1 MLFNIYSK
9 GFLVLLFFAKH
20 GTTLSQSNKLPPF
33 KMVTENGKVFT
44 ASQLPYNKPILLIY
58 FDPSCDHCQDL
69 TNKLIVHEGSLKT
82 TSIAM
87 ITYVSVAEVKKFVV
101 QSKLQQYKNYFVG
114 TEGNTFFLRDYF
126 RLVKMPFVALYDKDG
141 NFIRSWYHPV
151 DVNHIVSTLKQ
162 QH

>member
-1 MLFNIYSK
+1 
-9 GFLVLLFFAKH
+9 
-20 GTTLSQSNKLPPF
+20 
-33 KMVTENGKVFT
+33 
-44 ASQLPYNKPILLIY
+44 
-58 FDPSCDHCQDL
+58 
-69 TNKLIVHEGSLKT
+69 
-82 TSIAM
+82 M

-151 DVNHIVSTLKQ
+151 EVNHIVSTLKQ